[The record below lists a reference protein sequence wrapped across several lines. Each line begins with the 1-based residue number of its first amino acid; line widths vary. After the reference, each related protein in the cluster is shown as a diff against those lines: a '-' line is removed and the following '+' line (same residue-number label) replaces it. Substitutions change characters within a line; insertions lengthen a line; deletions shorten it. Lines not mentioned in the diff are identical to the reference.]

1 MPIFTKVNDPAGDK
15 WVEVG
20 ANESGGGGGSSWGEF
35 TTNGDETDSGT
46 YKDGVGREWK
56 WASFSDRS
64 QIANV
69 TVSGGLYKVL
79 CASGGVNG
87 NYASG
92 ASWNGGG
99 AVVEGN
105 YELDAGVYEATVG
118 ERFWWGIP
126 SDTGVPKTGSSLLKN
141 GVGPASPLNS
151 FPFDSNHEKGA
162 AAPFRSD
169 GDDNAGRPRFNGF
182 LSSITGTLTEYGAV
196 KNVGVNPSGIPV
208 SFGSFT
214 QDGCVIIATVTNDPS
229 DWNPPGQIPGLGGW
243 ATVQSITGSA
253 GTRYTYNDGVMDW
266 VAYEF
271 TDDGT
276 LTKSEGLADV
286 LLISGGSGYHS
297 QWANGGDLDV
307 QPGGGGDAVSGIH
320 NVGLGALTVTVGS
333 GGPANN
339 YPWGTPGAA
348 SVLGSLETRCGR
360 LYGMN
365 SNGLNDPIT
374 SSITGVSE
382 TYAEGGFS
390 KPSSSGR
397 GDGAKSSGQS
407 GTSGIVVIRVPAANA
422 KATLPDTGWVDA

>member
-1 MPIFTKVNDPAGDK
+1 MPIFTKVADPAGGK

-20 ANESGGGGGSSWGEF
+20 ANEGGGGGGSSWGDF
-35 TTNGDETDSGT
+35 TTNGDEDDSGT

-56 WASFSDRS
+56 WAEWNDPTKTPT
-64 QIANV
+64 V
-69 TVSGGLYKVL
+69 TMTGGLYHVL
-79 CASGGVNG
+79 CV
-87 NYASG
+87 
-92 ASWNGGG
+92 GGG
-99 AVVEGN
+99 ARSYDSTPPYNTGQPGQVSEGLWEFGPGTPTVTVGRKGIPGASVTASEYGQPSFIGERVTGFGN
-105 YELDAGVYEATVG
+105 QGISRWGPAHGAGGMTLNDAGQEVG
-118 ERFWWGIP
+118 YKSR
-126 SDTGVPKTGSSLLKN
+126 
-141 GVGPASPLNS
+141 
-151 FPFDSNHEKGA
+151 
-162 AAPFRSD
+162 
-169 GDDNAGRPRFNGF
+169 
-182 LSSITGTLTEYGAV
+182 ITGDEVEYATGRA
-196 KNVGVNPSGIPV
+196 GVSSRGQA
-208 SFGSFT
+208 GSHAT
-214 QDGCVIIATVTNDPS
+214 SPAEDGCVIIATVTNDPS
-229 DWNPPGQIPGLGGW
+229 DWNPPGQLPGVGGW

-422 KATLPDTGWVDA
+422 KASLPDTGWVDA